1 MQFPRD
7 PTVPRDAEQFEALL
21 RRHSRLVAAAIRRV
35 CGRRHA
41 ALVPDAEQEVYLA
54 LWKRLGSGK
63 EIEHPVSYLYRMALT
78 TALAVVRRSSREDPL
93 EDEAAQRAVAA
104 ADVANDG
111 LEPAERRRLLAEVLE
126 AVEPEEARAL
136 KAYLAGFNH
145 VEVARLYGW
154 SESVARHRI
163 YRTLERLR
171 AAGSGERRDDHGG

>member
-1 MQFPRD
+1 L
-7 PTVPRDAEQFEALL
+7 PRDAEQFEALL
-21 RRHSRLVAAAIRRV
+21 RRHSRLVAGAVRRV

-78 TALAVVRRSSREDPL
+78 TALAVVRRGSREEPL
-93 EDEAAQRAVAA
+93 GDDGAEAAAA
-104 ADVANDG
+104 GFAAGDG
-111 LEPAERRRLLAEVLE
+111 LEPAERRRLLGEVLE
-126 AVEPEEARAL
+126 AVEPDEARAL

-171 AAGSGERRDDHGG
+171 ATGGGEGRDPHGD